1 MHQSVAGDIV
11 VSKWTTFAVSSRWF
25 AGESEIR
32 GRRCARIPPLT
43 WRNDELLHGHSLIF
57 KDDLTWRR

>member
-1 MHQSVAGDIV
+1 LLP
-11 VSKWTTFAVSSRWF
+11 RWF